1 MCSWVNPFSFRD
13 VVKCSLSPQV
23 IFHPERF
30 KPEVH
35 HLADDDTLGQ
45 NVQGNQVTRLC
56 LTTTYFHLESDV
68 YEQVEGVA
76 VVYHLSP
83 VLVNIYSN
91 MQDFEQK
98 TLTTSPLKPL
108 L

>member
-1 MCSWVNPFSFRD
+1 MKR
-13 VVKCSLSPQV
+13 SLPPKI
-23 IFHPERF
+23 IFHTECFEPD
-30 KPEVH
+30 VC
-35 HLADDDTLGQ
+35 HLSDDVPLSQ

-83 VLVNIYSN
+83 VLAKICNN
-91 MQDFEQK
+91 MQDFEQN
-98 TLTTSPLKPL
+98 SPTEAFAVVALHG
-108 L
+108 